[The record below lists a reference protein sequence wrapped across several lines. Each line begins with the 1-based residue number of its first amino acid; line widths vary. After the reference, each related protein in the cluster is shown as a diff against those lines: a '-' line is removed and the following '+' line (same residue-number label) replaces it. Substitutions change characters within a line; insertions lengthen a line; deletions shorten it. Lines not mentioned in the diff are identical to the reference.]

1 MDYSLLIGI
10 HDCKLAAE
18 EYEAER
24 EAKDCEPHEGSD
36 SEDYDSG
43 ER

>member
-18 EYEAER
+18 ELEAER
-24 EAKDCEPHEGSD
+24 DGNRSEHHDSD